1 MPLQVITPSP
11 QEDTTINTLLHAFD
25 LDSTA
30 IQLLHHGEGIVIASK
45 RYNTPVILKILHST
59 SDSTAEIQARLD
71 WMNYLHH
78 NGVNVPEL
86 IMSGQGQWIEQVKIR
101 DYYGMAYAYTS
112 LPITP
117 ECLIDWHD
125 PAMPIKLGE
134 MMGRMHHLAR
144 TYHPQPGRPVLPQ
157 WQEGDWLKAPEQ
169 RLHPSQ
175 AAIVAAILRLRQVI
189 SQFPQNPINYGVIHD
204 DLHTGNVFNVNGN
217 LVVIDFDCCHTGWFA
232 ADIASALLFR
242 TWIGPDKE
250 HQEIKDEAVLFLKG
264 IIEGYQ
270 TLCNLPPEWKSML
283 PDFLKLREISLFQS
297 FYREVDV
304 THYEGNE
311 IFWYLYDSIRLDKPF
326 LDIDLEKL
334 SCSGV

>member
-1 MPLQVITPSP
+1 MPTKLASLST
-11 QEDTTINTLLHAFD
+11 QEETAANALLKAFD
-25 LDSTA
+25 LDSSA
-30 IQLLHHGEGIVIASK
+30 VQLLHHGEGIVITSI

-86 IMSGQGQWIEQVKIR
+86 IMSGQGQWIEQVKIG

-117 ECLIDWHD
+117 ECQIDWHD

-144 TYHPQPGRPVLPQ
+144 TYHPQPSRPVLPQ

-175 AAIVAAILRLRQVI
+175 AAIVAAILRLRQTI
-189 SQFPQNPINYGVIHD
+189 SQFPQNPNNYGVIHD

-217 LVVIDFDCCHTGWFA
+217 LVVIDFDCCHTSWFA
-232 ADIASALLFR
+232 ADLASALLFR
-242 TWIGPDKE
+242 TWIRPEKE
-250 HQEIKDEAVLFLKG
+250 RQEVKDQAVHFLRG
-264 IIEGYQ
+264 AIEGYQ
-270 TLCNLPPEWKSML
+270 TQSDLPPEWKPML
-283 PDFLKLREISLFQS
+283 PYFLKLREISLFQS
-297 FYREVDV
+297 FYREVDAS
-304 THYEGNE
+304 HYDDEL
-311 IFWYLYDSIRLDKPF
+311 FWYLFNSIRLDKPF
-326 LDIDLEKL
+326 LDIELEKL
-334 SCSGV
+334 T